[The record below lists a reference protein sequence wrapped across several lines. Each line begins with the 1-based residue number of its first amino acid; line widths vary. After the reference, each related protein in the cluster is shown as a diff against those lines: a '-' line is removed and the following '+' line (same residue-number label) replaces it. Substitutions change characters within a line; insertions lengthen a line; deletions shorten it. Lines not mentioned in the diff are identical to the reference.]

1 MKTLAKYA
9 LIAAAMTLAVAGG
22 AGAQNVDGP
31 SVFWKWSTWGKPR
44 AFTAGVEKLSER
56 VSEETGGKFKIQI
69 FYGGQLA
76 KSRENLD
83 GLKNNAFEGAMFCN
97 FYSPG
102 KNPAFMVYS
111 MPFVPL
117 GDFRVS
123 AHVRNNLMQ
132 HPALVKDMEQW
143 NAIAYAST
151 LLPQYEFL
159 GTGEPPETLA
169 DWSGMR
175 VRAGGG
181 VGQAMEVLGAT
192 RQTVPAAETYTLM
205 QRGGVDAV
213 SFPFSYAHA
222 AYKINEL
229 ATWYTSNLQPGSS
242 ECPMVF
248 NKKAYEALPTQYQD
262 LLMSLKDEVTQAMID
277 KYMEA
282 DEKNIPAFE
291 EAMEKI
297 VYDDATLAEFKK
309 VAGEP
314 VYAKFVEDYKDQTDA
329 QAVLDR
335 MFELVEEAEG
345 MYLEPKLSRE
355 EIIAEI
361 RAMQQRLGVLL
372 DMLE

>member
-1 MKTLAKYA
+1 MKTLGK
-9 LIAAAMTLAVAGG
+9 LILGAAAVAMSTGG
-22 AGAQNVDGP
+22 ALAANVDGP

-44 AFTAGVEKLSER
+44 AFTAGVEKLAER
-56 VSEETGGKFKIQI
+56 VAEETGGKFKIQI

-123 AHVRNNLMQ
+123 AYVRNKLME
-132 HPALVKDMEQW
+132 HPALVADMDKW

-159 GTGEPPETLA
+159 GTGEPPKTLA
-169 DWSGMR
+169 DWNGMK

-181 VGQAMEVLGAT
+181 VGQAFEILGAT

-229 ATWYTSNLQPGSS
+229 ATWYTGNLQPGSS
-242 ECPMVF
+242 ECPLVF
-248 NKKAYEALPTQYQD
+248 NKTAFNKLPQQYQD
-262 LLMSLKDEVTQAMID
+262 LLMSLKDEVTEATVE
-277 KYMEA
+277 KYLAA
-282 DEKNIPAFE
+282 DAKNLPEFE
-291 EAMEKI
+291 SKMTK
-297 VYDDATLAEFKK
+297 VMYDDATLAEFKK
-309 VAGEP
+309 VAGQP
-314 VYAKFVEDYKDQTDA
+314 VYDKFIEDYKDQTDA

-335 MFELVEEAEG
+335 LFELVEEAQA
-345 MYLEPKLSRE
+345 KFN
-355 EIIAEI
+355 
-361 RAMQQRLGVLL
+361 
-372 DMLE
+372 

>member
-1 MKTLAKYA
+1 MTKITH
-9 LIAAAMTLAVAGG
+9 LIAAAAAAVLTATSVS
-22 AGAQNVDGP
+22 AANVDGP
-31 SVFWKWSTWGKPR
+31 DVFWKWSTWGKPR
-44 AFTAGVEKLSER
+44 AFTAGVEHLAKR
-56 VSEETGGKFKIQI
+56 VEEETGGKFKIQI

-111 MPFVPL
+111 LPFVPL

-132 HPALVKDMEQW
+132 HPALVSDMENW
-143 NAIAYAST
+143 NAVSYVST

-159 GTGEPPETLA
+159 GKGEPPKTLA

-213 SFPFSYAHA
+213 SFPYTYAHA

-229 ATWYTSNLQPGSS
+229 ADWYTSNLQPGSS

-248 NKKAYEALPTQYQD
+248 NKTAYDALPGQYQD
-262 LLMSLKDEVTQAMID
+262 LLMSLKDEVTDALIA
-277 KYMEA
+277 KYEEA
-282 DEKNIPAFE
+282 DAANLPAFE
-291 EAMEKI
+291 SSMEKI
-297 VYDDATLAEFKK
+297 VYDDATIAEFKK
-309 VAGEP
+309 VAGQP
-314 VYAKFVEDYKDQTDA
+314 VWEAFVADNADKFDS

-335 MFELVEEAEG
+335 MFELLDEAQKK
-345 MYLEPKLSRE
+345 YTN
-355 EIIAEI
+355 
-361 RAMQQRLGVLL
+361 
-372 DMLE
+372 